1 MNTKRLKTHGIITS
15 LFRALF
21 VSFLLVGTMAHAL
34 DLHSAKQQGLVGET
48 ANGYL
53 AVVKPGGGA
62 AALVAKINAQ
72 RKAQYQRIAAKNKIS
87 VSDVEALAGKK
98 AVERTARGQY
108 IRVGGSWR
116 KK

>member
-1 MNTKRLKTHGIITS
+1 MNTESLTTHRSISS
-15 LFRALF
+15 LFKALI
-21 VSFLLVGTMAHAL
+21 VSLLLTGTMAHAL

-48 ANGYL
+48 ASGYL

-72 RKAQYQRIAAKNKIS
+72 RRAEYQRIAAKNKIS
-87 VSDVEALAGKK
+87 AADVEALAGKK
-98 AVERTARGQY
+98 AIERTARGQY